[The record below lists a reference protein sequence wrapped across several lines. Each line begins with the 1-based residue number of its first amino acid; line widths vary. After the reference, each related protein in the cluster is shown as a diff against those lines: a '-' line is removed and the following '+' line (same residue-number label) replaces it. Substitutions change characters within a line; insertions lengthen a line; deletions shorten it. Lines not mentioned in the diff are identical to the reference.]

1 MAVNE
6 RDKDVSYI
14 RTHEHLPPVAIID
27 RSPITFRHKII
38 FGVIAVI
45 GAIAWAIIAFARGET
60 VDAVWFVV
68 AAICSYIIA
77 YRFYARLIEMKIVR
91 PRDDHASPAEVLD
104 DGTDYVPTDRRVL
117 FGHHF
122 AAIAGAG
129 PLVGPVLATQMGYLP
144 GSIWIVVG
152 AVFGGCVQDYLVL
165 WISTRRRGRSL
176 GQMARDELGAAGGA
190 AALLGCLVIMVIL
203 IAVLALIVVKALA
216 ESPWGVFSIAM
227 TIPIALFMGC
237 YLRFLRPG
245 RVSEVSVIG
254 FALLMLAVASGS
266 WVAETSWGAAW
277 FTLSPVTLCWCLII
291 YGFAASVLPVWL
303 LLAPRDYLSTF
314 MKVGAVGLIALG
326 ICVAH
331 PQMQAPAI
339 SQFATKGNG
348 PVFAG
353 ALFPFLFIT
362 IACGALSGF
371 HSLISSGTT
380 PKLLEKEGQMRL
392 IGYGGMLTESFVAV
406 MALITASII
415 NQHLYFALNAPA
427 AQTGG
432 TAATAAHYVNGLGLS
447 GAPATADKLNQ
458 AAAAVGEKSIVS
470 RTGGAPT
477 LAFGMSEVLQRVFGG
492 AGLKA
497 FWYHFAIMFEALFIL
512 TTVDA
517 GTRVN
522 RFMLSDTLGNF
533 GGPLAKLRN
542 PSWRP
547 GVWVCSL
554 AVVAAWGSTL
564 LMGVTDPLGGINT
577 LFPLFGIAN
586 QLLAAIALTVV
597 TVVVIKK
604 GLLRWAW
611 IPGVPLLWDLAVT
624 LTASWQKIF
633 SGDPAV
639 GYWTQHFQYQ
649 AAKNAGK
656 TAFGSA
662 KNAHQLDDVIRNTF
676 IQGTLSILFA
686 LVVVIVVAAGITLA
700 LKAIRGGGRPLT
712 EEHPLPS
719 KRFAPAGLIPTAAE
733 RDLQQQWSAASRR
746 SEPDGLAVGAH
757 RSAPGQDGE
766 PGSLGVAG
774 ARTNE

>member
-1 MAVNE
+1 MTE
-6 RDKDVSYI
+6 RIAERESDNSRVSYI
-14 RTHEHLPPVAIID
+14 RTDEDLPAVAIVD
-27 RSPITFRHKII
+27 RSPITVRHRIVFGII
-38 FGVIAVI
+38 AMI
-45 GAIAWAIIAFARGET
+45 GAVAWAIIAFARGET
-60 VDAVWFVV
+60 VNAVWLVV
-68 AAICSYIIA
+68 AAICTYIIGF
-77 YRFYARLIEMKIVR
+77 RFYARLVEMKTVR
-91 PRDDHASPAEVLD
+91 PRDDHATPAEILD

-129 PLVGPVLATQMGYLP
+129 PLVGPVLAAQMGYLP
-144 GSIWIVVG
+144 CSIWIVIG

-176 GQMARDELGAAGGA
+176 GQMVREELGATAGA
-190 AALLGCLVIMVIL
+190 VALVGVLVIMVIL

-216 ESPWGVFSIAM
+216 QSPWGVFSIAM

-245 RVSEVSVIG
+245 RVGEVSVIG
-254 FALLMLAVASGS
+254 AGLLLLCVASGN
-266 WVAETSWGAAW
+266 WVAQTSWGASW
-277 FTLSPVTLCWCLII
+277 LNLSAGTVSWLIII

-314 MKVGAVGLIALG
+314 MKVGTIVLLAIG
-326 ICVAH
+326 ICIAH
-331 PQMQAPAI
+331 PILQAPAI
-339 SQFATKGNG
+339 SHFATRGDG

-353 ALFPFLFIT
+353 SLFPFLFIT

-380 PKLLEKEGQMRL
+380 PKLLEKESQMRV
-392 IGYGGMLTESFVAV
+392 IGYGGMITESFVAI

-415 NQHLYFALNAPA
+415 NQHLYFTLNAPA

-432 TAATAAHYVNGLGLS
+432 TAATAADYVNKLGLS
-447 GAPATADKLNQ
+447 GAPATAAQINE
-458 AAAAVGEKSIVS
+458 AASSVGEHSIVS

-477 LAFGMSEVLQRVFGG
+477 LAFGMSDVLHRVFGG
-492 AGLKA
+492 EGLKA

-517 GTRVN
+517 GTRVA
-522 RFMLSDTLGNF
+522 RFMLSDALGNL

-547 GVWVCSL
+547 GVWICSL
-554 AVVAAWGSTL
+554 AVVAGWGSVL

-604 GLLRWAW
+604 GLLKWAW
-611 IPGVPLLWDLAVT
+611 IPGIPLLWDLVVT

-639 GYWTQHFQYQ
+639 GYWTQHSQYL

-656 TAFGSA
+656 TSFGAA
-662 KNAHQLDDVIRNTF
+662 KNAHQLDEVIRNTF

-686 LVVVIVVAAGITLA
+686 LVVVIVVIVGLVVAF
-700 LKAIRGGGRPLT
+700 KAIRGGGRPLT
-712 EEHPLPS
+712 EDEPVPS
-719 KRFAPAGLIPTAAE
+719 KLFAPSGLVPTASE
-733 RDLQQQWSAASRR
+733 RKVQRQWDALTSPAAR
-746 SEPDGLAVGAH
+746 SVGIQEP
-757 RSAPGQDGE
+757 
-766 PGSLGVAG
+766 
-774 ARTNE
+774 

>member
-1 MAVNE
+1 VAVKE
-6 RDKDVSYI
+6 LDKDISYI
-14 RTHEHLPPVAIID
+14 RTDEDLPAVAIID
-27 RSPITFRHKII
+27 RSPITIRHKII

-45 GAIAWAIIAFARGET
+45 GAIAWAIIAFVRGET
-60 VDAVWFVV
+60 VNAVWFVV
-68 AAICSYIIA
+68 AAICTYIIGF
-77 YRFYARLIEMKIVR
+77 RFYARLIEMKIVR
-91 PRDDHASPAEVLD
+91 PRDDHATPAEVFD

-144 GSIWIVVG
+144 CSIWIIFG
-152 AVFGGCVQDYLVL
+152 AVFAGAVQDYLVL

-176 GQMARDELGAAGGA
+176 GQMARDELGATGGA
-190 AALLGCLVIMVIL
+190 AALVGAFVIMVII
-203 IAVLALIVVKALA
+203 IAVLALVVVRGLA
-216 ESPWGVFSIAM
+216 QSPWGVFSIAM

-245 RVSEVSVIG
+245 RVAEVSLIG
-254 FALLMLAVASGS
+254 FALLMLAVASGD
-266 WVAETSWGAAW
+266 WVAETSWGASW
-277 FTLSPVTLCWCLII
+277 LNLSPVTVSWLIVI
-291 YGFAASVLPVWL
+291 YGFVASVLPVWL

-314 MKVGAVGLIALG
+314 MKVGAIALLAVG
-326 ICVAH
+326 ICIAH
-331 PQMQAPAI
+331 PVMQAPAI
-339 SQFATKGNG
+339 SRFADIGDG
-348 PVFAG
+348 PVFPG
-353 ALFPFLFIT
+353 SLFPFLFIT

-371 HSLISSGTT
+371 HALISSGTT
-380 PKLLEKEGQMRL
+380 PKLLEKESQMRF

-406 MALITASII
+406 MALISAAILD
-415 NQHLYFALNAPA
+415 QHLYFDINAPA

-432 TAATAAHYVNGLGLS
+432 TAATAARYANGLGLS
-447 GAPATADKLNQ
+447 GPAETAAQLNQ

-477 LAFGMSEVLQRVFGG
+477 LAVGMSEVLRRVFGG
-492 AGLKA
+492 AGLQA

-512 TTVDA
+512 TAVDA
-517 GTRVN
+517 GTRVA
-522 RFMLSDTLGNF
+522 RFMLSDALGNL

-554 AVVAAWGSTL
+554 AVAAAWGSIL

-586 QLLAAIALTVV
+586 QLLAAIALTVI
-597 TVVVIKK
+597 TVIVIKK
-604 GLLRWAW
+604 GLLKWAW
-611 IPGVPLLWDLAVT
+611 IPGIPLLWDLTVT

-633 SGDPAV
+633 STDPAV
-639 GYWTQHFQYQ
+639 GYWTQHSQYL

-662 KNAHQLDDVIRNTF
+662 KNANQLNDVIRNTF

-686 LVVVIVVAAGITLA
+686 MVVVIVLVVGIIVALR
-700 LKAIRGGGRPLT
+700 AIRGGGRPLT
-712 EEHPLPS
+712 EDDPVPS
-719 KRFAPAGLIPTAAE
+719 KLFAPSGLVPTASE
-733 RDLQQQWSAASRR
+733 RKVQRQWDALSTPAAGPVRAAVATDGAPDKEVVPKSAAS
-746 SEPDGLAVGAH
+746 S
-757 RSAPGQDGE
+757 
-766 PGSLGVAG
+766 
-774 ARTNE
+774 